1 MTQQSKFDFTVLVVL
16 WRQTLLLTPNYE
28 HRSTLN
34 TEVKLLKIILMLM
47 YLQANW
53 YPRMFPQV

>member
-28 HRSTLN
+28 QDIDL
-34 TEVKLLKIILMLM
+34 
-47 YLQANW
+47 
-53 YPRMFPQV
+53 P